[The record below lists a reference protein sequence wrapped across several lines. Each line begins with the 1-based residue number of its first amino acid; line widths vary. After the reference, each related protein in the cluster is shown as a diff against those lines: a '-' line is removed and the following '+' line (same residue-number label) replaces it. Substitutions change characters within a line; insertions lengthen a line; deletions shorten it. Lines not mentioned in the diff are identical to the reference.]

1 MTVNN
6 NELIANF
13 REILTYGYNKT
24 ANFLFYENKYRL
36 KKNLLYLMM
45 AATQSY
51 SEAILKLM
59 DNGNNSSVYDKAAEV
74 LYRSLVE
81 NFINL
86 NFIYFSKTQKNALV
100 FLAYS
105 IHDRN
110 DFANKF
116 KRLMLKYP
124 QWNLEFGNIKKPQ
137 DWDKFIDDNNNLIES
152 GEKKYKIT
160 LPKKIPD
167 LRTRAITYDNNL
179 AAKGKLKKN
188 NSLESYYVTYYKFFS
203 QIAHLTMPGLERFYE
218 IDSTG
223 KRTLDIDGKPDSID
237 RLLSITYQIY
247 FVFLNFFLKEFR
259 LYNKYEFIK
268 FNKFSKSMSK

>member
-1 MTVNN
+1 MTVTN

-13 REILTYGYNKT
+13 REILTHGFNKT
-24 ANFLFYENKYRL
+24 ASFLLYENKYRL

-59 DNGNNSSVYDKAAEV
+59 DNGNNTSIYDKAAEV
-74 LYRSLVE
+74 LYRALVE

-86 NFIYFSKTQKNALV
+86 NFIYFSKSQKNALI

-105 IHDRN
+105 IHDKN
-110 DFANKF
+110 DFADKF
-116 KRLMLKYP
+116 KKLMLKYP
-124 QWNLEFGNIKKPQ
+124 QWNLEFGNIKNPQ
-137 DWDKFIDDNNNLIES
+137 DWDKFIDDNNKLIKS

-167 LRTRAITYDNNL
+167 LRTRAVTYDNYL
-179 AAKGKLKKN
+179 ITRGKLKKN

-218 IDSTG
+218 IDSAG
-223 KRTLDIDGKPDSID
+223 RRTLDIDGKPDSID
-237 RLLSITYQIY
+237 RILSITYQLY
-247 FVFLNFFLKEFR
+247 FVFLNFFLKEFK
-259 LYNKYEFIK
+259 LYNKHEFSK
-268 FNKFSKSMSK
+268 FNRFSKSIIK